1 MIAQQRDISAPVT
14 QKEAEEAR
22 GSEIAQ
28 LLYQALSRGSC
39 RRTIDGISG
48 EMNVWLMLPNKD
60 ELVID
65 ILKRQF
71 TGATFV
77 PTDTTFVNNL
87 DDGRAEQHG

>member
-1 MIAQQRDISAPVT
+1 
-14 QKEAEEAR
+14 
-22 GSEIAQ
+22 
-28 LLYQALSRGSC
+28 
-39 RRTIDGISG
+39 
-48 EMNVWLMLPNKD
+48 MNVWLMLPNKD